1 MMAFTNNTY
10 VQQKTCGAV
19 LVAAKLMPLTS
30 APNGDEVL
38 PTNAS
43 CSRTLPS
50 PSAIGDGNVTANLA
64 LKTNK

>member
-38 PTNAS
+38 STDTS
-43 CSRTLPS
+43 CSRTLLS
-50 PSAIGDGNVTANLA
+50 PSAIGDGNVTATLPS
-64 LKTNK
+64 